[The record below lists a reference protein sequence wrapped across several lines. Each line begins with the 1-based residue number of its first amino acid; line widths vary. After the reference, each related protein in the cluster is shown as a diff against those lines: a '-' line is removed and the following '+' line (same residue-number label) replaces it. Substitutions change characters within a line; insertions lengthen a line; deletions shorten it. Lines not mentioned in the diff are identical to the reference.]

1 VFWLPDVELE
11 VVECGDAGDGV
22 VDPLAA
28 ASALAED
35 LVDFEAGDGVF
46 CDGAAFTET
55 AAVSVCDD
63 APVGSSSWCAD
74 AVAAAVA
81 AVA

>member
-1 VFWLPDVELE
+1 MFWLPDVELE

-35 LVDFEAGDGVF
+35 LVDFEADDAVF

-55 AAVSVCDD
+55 AVVSVFDD
-63 APVGSSSWCAD
+63 ASSGPRRGVRMRSLPR
-74 AVAAAVA
+74 
-81 AVA
+81 